1 MDYKN
6 SILKMAKKRALS
18 DANPITKAAFDKLAK
33 ETKPMSDKLGHK
45 IYKAMMIIKKLADD
59 AVDNGDISGED
70 YELLY
75 WHLGVMED
83 MLAINKEAKNAD
95 NKAKNKSGT

>member
-6 SILKMAKKRALS
+6 AILKMAEKRALS
-18 DANPITKAAFDKLAK
+18 DCNPATKAALKALSK
-33 ETKPMSDKLGHK
+33 EVKPLSDKLGHK

-59 AVDNGDISGED
+59 AVDNGDINGED

-75 WHLGVMED
+75 WHLGVMRD
-83 MLAINKEAKNAD
+83 MLTINEEAKKCQPPNRE
-95 NKAKNKSGT
+95 